1 MDTISP
7 VATNGSSVVVNGM
20 SSYAISSPKL
30 VAWFFLQ
37 IAGSQVLMPILVATF
52 LFSKARR
59 DATLV
64 SFCATFIPS
73 GISACLLLYAGQA
86 TGPEPNKALC
96 IAQAALVNPCP
107 PMWALALLACIFH
120 MWKSLDMDPGRRE
133 YSRTLKYCLILLPY
147 VVFIVYAV
155 ATAILSAMHPK
166 KVTRQRRYLYCM
178 LQQSHLYGGFNATP
192 ITLFADYRDS
202 QNSIVILTIVVCAV
216 VIGLA
221 AHLGYK
227 LYSSWRYLRRAGRK
241 ANIVNVKLGFR
252 LMIFMVY
259 ILIGA
264 VFTVWSLFNR
274 GLDTSAR
281 DLFMAS
287 LGILVF
293 ALFGT
298 QRDLF
303 QVWCFWRRPSPSTL
317 EEYSERSPTGSPSE
331 KYVGS
336 AHSSEWETVNPY
348 RFST

>member
-1 MDTISP
+1 MDIASP
-7 VATNGSSVVVNGM
+7 IATNGSSVVVHGV

-30 VAWFFLQ
+30 VAWLFLQ
-37 IAGSQVLMPILVATF
+37 IAGGQVLMPILVATF
-52 LFSKARR
+52 LFSKAKR

-64 SFCATFIPS
+64 NLCGTFIPA

-107 PMWALALLACIFH
+107 PMWALALLACVFH
-120 MWKSLDMDPGRRE
+120 MWKSLDMDPGKRE
-133 YSRTLKYCLILLPY
+133 YSRTLKCCLILLPY
-147 VVFIVYAV
+147 VVFVVYAV
-155 ATAILSAMHPK
+155 ATIVLSVMHPD
-166 KVTRQRRYLYCM
+166 KVTRERRYLYCM
-178 LQQSHLYGGFNATP
+178 VQQSHFE
-192 ITLFADYRDS
+192 
-202 QNSIVILTIVVCAV
+202 NSIVILTIIVCAI

-227 LYSSWRYLRRAGRK
+227 LYLSWRYLRRAGRK
-241 ANIVNVKLGFR
+241 TNIVNVKLGFR

-264 VFTVWSLFNR
+264 VFTVWSLFDR

-287 LGILVF
+287 LGVLVF
-293 ALFGT
+293 TLFGT

-303 QVWCFWRRPSPSTL
+303 RVWCFWRKPAPSTL
-317 EEYSERSPTGSPSE
+317 EEYSEKSSTASLRE
-331 KYVGS
+331 KYLGS
-336 AHSSEWETVNPY
+336 VHSSDWEAPNPY